1 MSTSGLKNLKAED
14 AAFLSRASA
23 TSRGCSRAG
32 SSARAMANTSHTYR
46 DENKYIYKKS
56 DEFLSTVLETKINT
70 ITISIPS
77 FLRRVLV
84 YFVHLQH
91 LTAIETMKKR
101 KKL

>member
-32 SSARAMANTSHTYR
+32 SSARALANTSHTYR

-70 ITISIPS
+70 ITKSS
-77 FLRRVLV
+77 QFLSTD
-84 YFVHLQH
+84 
-91 LTAIETMKKR
+91 TAEYTTSAKDKEE
-101 KKL
+101 